1 MYHEICISV
10 CTAVF
15 HVTKISEINFM
26 RRISECVPA
35 FNVRFMQDCRF
46 NILRIGLV
54 KLSIDLTTCHM
65 RSLFRTALEDCL
77 NNIKIGGISLI
88 APFS

>member
-1 MYHEICISV
+1 MNRWEVYHEIYISV

-35 FNVRFMQDCRF
+35 FNQKGNDPNYVP
-46 NILRIGLV
+46 
-54 KLSIDLTTCHM
+54 HM
-65 RSLFRTALEDCL
+65 
-77 NNIKIGGISLI
+77 G
-88 APFS
+88 